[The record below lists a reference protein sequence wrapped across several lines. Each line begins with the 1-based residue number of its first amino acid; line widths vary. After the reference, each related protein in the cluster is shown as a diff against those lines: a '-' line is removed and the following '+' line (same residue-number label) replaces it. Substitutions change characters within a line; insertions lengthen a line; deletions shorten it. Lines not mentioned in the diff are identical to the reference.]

1 MIVKLLLDLATD
13 INVYHNVVSLTDCCH
28 LGGRDL
34 VLADWPHDATGGRRY
49 PLHPAQRA
57 CVGPTQEKSDTFP
70 L

>member
-34 VLADWPHDATGGRRY
+34 VIADWPHDATDGSIHFILRSA
-49 PLHPAQRA
+49 HA
-57 CVGPTQEKSDTFP
+57 
-70 L
+70 